1 MKTHNLF
8 CMMAAVA
15 FVAFTACQKT
25 EIAPEDN
32 TAPAAEVSGDA
43 TLFSASLEAPVSAST
58 RMTIEDGAGNQ
69 KVPTW
74 EAGDQIKI
82 FYLDPSTSTM
92 TSTLGTATQAGAETT
107 FTATVPEGVTTF
119 YAVYPATL
127 DSSVDAD
134 GNFAVPT
141 KASDSDEV
149 NTFSNACICIAK
161 CGAEKNFA
169 FKNIVSVLKFTVAER
184 GNVMKICS
192 LDATPLTGTV
202 NASLDASGNVVYAA
216 EPYTSTA
223 YTRVF
228 KALPTGATNTVC
240 YMPILPGTQAAGV
253 AVDCKNEANL
263 PAVFVGVSLPFER
276 SHIYNLGTVDSKMV
290 TDYYITA
297 SGAGTKDGK
306 SWENAGDVNT
316 FKSLVG
322 IVAGDPSS
330 DNLVK
335 CSRYAQIW
343 KLKGTTFH
351 LGAGTYI
358 FGDASNDRL
367 TIDFY
372 GANGS
377 LFADFNLIGGYPAA
391 GGQTADPASN
401 VTAFSGNDQ
410 YGILNVFD
418 RARVHI
424 NGVTF
429 TGGKGTTVTASD
441 MDIHTDYLGAALYL
455 KQKGTGSPDKTAPR
469 VWLTNCIFDGNKTTA
484 TSGSNYYDGGS
495 AINQTHGA
503 VYADHCIF
511 RNNQDG
517 YTDGCVRMS
526 GQNKYDAYAAYAFFN
541 ACLFTDNSILG
552 NNVNA
557 GAVIMQERKGG
568 LLGLYNC
575 TFYNN
580 LDGTS
585 DQNVIH
591 LCRAAIIANCTIVD
605 NCKGRYPI
613 RFRPEGHGYG
623 NNHFILANNILLH
636 ADKTTAAVNSLAI
649 KAPGTATATDM
660 HLYMEGGNLFGN
672 ASGSLYTNTSFTT
685 KTDDNEYNG
694 YHYGQ
699 VDNPSFADNVLKWNG
714 TLNSGALT
722 CGFMSH
728 DAMVN
733 NVLKSSNI
741 NQEIDSNTKV
751 TFETTQTSTSDKYAG
766 FYGWLNSI
774 GAIDKDALGND
785 RPATGWTPGAYQV
798 Q

>member
-1 MKTHNLF
+1 MKYMKTHNLF

-15 FVAFTACQKT
+15 LVALAACQKA

-43 TLFSASLEAPVSAST
+43 TLFSASLEAPVSSST
-58 RMTIEDGAGNQ
+58 KMTIEDGAGDQ

-74 EAGDQIKI
+74 EAGDEIKI
-82 FYLDPSTSTM
+82 FYLDPTTTTM
-92 TSTLGTATQAGAETT
+92 TSTIGTATKAGAETT

-141 KASDSDEV
+141 KVSDSDEV

-216 EPYTSTA
+216 TPYTSTA

-253 AVDCKNEANL
+253 AVDCKSEKNL

-306 SWENAGDVNT
+306 SWENAGDVET
-316 FKSLVG
+316 FKRLVG

-367 TIDFY
+367 TIDFN

-377 LFADFNLIGGYPAA
+377 LYANINIKGGYPAA
-391 GGQTADPASN
+391 GGDTPDPASHI
-401 VTAFSGNDQ
+401 TTFSGNDQ

-418 RARVHI
+418 RARVRI
-424 NGVTF
+424 SGITF
-429 TGGKGTTVTASD
+429 AHANNTVATAD
-441 MDIHTDYLGAALYL
+441 NTDIHATNLGAALYL
-455 KQKGTGSPDKTAPR
+455 KQKTSGAKAAPR
-469 VWLTNCIFDGNKTTA
+469 VWLTDCVFENNA
-484 TSGSNYYDGGS
+484 TNHTSSTHVYESGSC
-495 AINQTHGA
+495 INLVEGA

-511 RNNQDG
+511 RNN
-517 YTDGCVRMS
+517 YENKRNGCVRLS
-526 GQNKYDAYAAYAFFN
+526 GANNYSAPAYAFFN
-541 ACLFTDNSILG
+541 ACLFTG
-552 NNVNA
+552 NEVATATSGQGSALLRNY
-557 GAVIMQERKGG
+557 RKAG
-568 LLGLYNC
+568 LLAMYNC
-575 TFYNN
+575 TLYNN
-580 LDGTS
+580 SVSNTKRNGITLDRS
-585 DQNVIH
+585 
-591 LCRAAIIANCTIVD
+591 AILANCTIVD
-605 NCKGRYPI
+605 AFDNNGSDKAYAI
-613 RFRPEGHGYG
+613 RLRADESTETGYKQ
-623 NNHFILANNILLH
+623 FIFANNLFINTS
-636 ADKTTAAVNSLAI
+636 ASNNVSI
-649 KAPGTATATDM
+649 GFIGTKRTELR
-660 HLYMEGGNLFGN
+660 LYMEGGNVYSETAGTFFTNG
-672 ASGSLYTNTSFTT
+672 TNTIITEA
-685 KTDDNEYNG
+685 NEYG
-694 YHYGQ
+694 PVAYADI
-699 VDNPSFADNVLKWNG
+699 DNPSFADNVFKWNG

-728 DAMVN
+728 DAMEN
-733 NVLKSSNI
+733 NVLKSDHI
-741 NQEIDSNTKV
+741 NRDGDTAFSV
-751 TFETTQTSTSDKYAG
+751 TGSEGDESFAG
-766 FYGWLNSI
+766 FYTWLNSI
-774 GAIDKDALGND
+774 GAIDKDALGNA
-785 RPATGWTPGAYQV
+785 RPATGWTPGAYQA